1 VAQLGRALFV
11 TVAILVTACVGPT
24 ASETPAEHGWSQ
36 ILSGLKTLIET
47 GQPLAVGEPTEE
59 HAELPP

>member
-1 VAQLGRALFV
+1 MLL

-36 ILSGLKTLIET
+36 ILSGLKTLIDT
-47 GQPLAVGEPTEE
+47 GQPLAVGEPDEE
-59 HAELPP
+59 HAELPA